1 MHYREDL
8 AEFERR
14 LLLRIEKRSERRHEW
29 TRLRR
34 LQRDQQLYRLRVI
47 TLGTCFA
54 LLAAVVVST
63 TFLLLTQ
70 PHCFETCNRF

>member
-63 TFLLLTQ
+63 VFLLLT
-70 PHCFETCNRF
+70 

>member
-14 LLLRIEKRSERRHEW
+14 LLLSIERRSERRREW

-34 LQRDQQLYRLRVI
+34 LQRHQRLYQLGVI
-47 TLGTCFA
+47 TLGLCFT
-54 LLAAVVVST
+54 LLAVVVVST
-63 TFLLLTQ
+63 VFLLLV
-70 PHCFETCNRF
+70 

>member
-14 LLLRIEKRSERRHEW
+14 LLLRIGRRSERRREW

-34 LQRDQQLYRLRVI
+34 LQRDRQLYRLKLI
-47 TLGTCFA
+47 TLGLCFA
-54 LLAAVVVST
+54 LLAVVVVFT
-63 TFLLLTQ
+63 VFLLLL
-70 PHCFETCNRF
+70 

>member
-14 LLLRIEKRSERRHEW
+14 LLLRIERRSERRREW

-34 LQRDQQLYRLRVI
+34 LQRDRQLYRLKLI
-47 TLGTCFA
+47 TLGLCFA
-54 LLAAVVVST
+54 LLAVVVVFT
-63 TFLLLTQ
+63 VFLLLL
-70 PHCFETCNRF
+70 

>member
-14 LLLRIEKRSERRHEW
+14 LLLRIERRSERRREW

-34 LQRDQQLYRLRVI
+34 LQRDRQLYRLKLI
-47 TLGTCFA
+47 TLGSCFA
-54 LLAAVVVST
+54 LFAVVVVFT
-63 TFLLLTQ
+63 AFLLLL
-70 PHCFETCNRF
+70 

>member
-14 LLLRIEKRSERRHEW
+14 LLLRIEKRSERRREW

-34 LQRDQQLYRLRVI
+34 IQRDQQLHRLGLI
-47 TLGTCFA
+47 TLGMCFA
-54 LLAAVVVST
+54 LLAVVVVST
-63 TFLLLTQ
+63 AFLLLT
-70 PHCFETCNRF
+70 

>member
-14 LLLRIEKRSERRHEW
+14 LLLRIERRSERRREW

-34 LQRDQQLYRLRVI
+34 LQRDRQLYRLKLI
-47 TLGTCFA
+47 TLGLCIA
-54 LLAAVVVST
+54 LLAVVVVST
-63 TFLLLTQ
+63 VFLLLL
-70 PHCFETCNRF
+70 

>member
-14 LLLRIEKRSERRHEW
+14 LLLRIERRSERRREW

-34 LQRDQQLYRLRVI
+34 LQRDRQLYRLKLI
-47 TLGTCFA
+47 TLGLCFA
-54 LLAAVVVST
+54 LLAVMVVFTV
-63 TFLLLTQ
+63 FLLLL
-70 PHCFETCNRF
+70 

>member
-14 LLLRIEKRSERRHEW
+14 LLLRIGRRSERRREW

-34 LQRDQQLYRLRVI
+34 LQRDRQLYRLKLI
-47 TLGTCFA
+47 TLGLCFA
-54 LLAAVVVST
+54 LFAVVVVFT
-63 TFLLLTQ
+63 VFLLLL
-70 PHCFETCNRF
+70 

>member
-14 LLLRIEKRSERRHEW
+14 LLLRIERRSERRREW

-34 LQRDQQLYRLRVI
+34 LQRDRQLYRLKLI
-47 TLGTCFA
+47 TLGLCFA
-54 LLAAVVVST
+54 LLAVMVVFTV
-63 TFLLLTQ
+63 FLLPL
-70 PHCFETCNRF
+70 

>member
-14 LLLRIEKRSERRHEW
+14 LLLRIERRSERRREW
-29 TRLRR
+29 TRLRH
-34 LQRDQQLYRLRVI
+34 LQRDQQLYRLGLI

-54 LLAAVVVST
+54 LLAVVVVST
-63 TFLLLTQ
+63 VFLLLT
-70 PHCFETCNRF
+70 